1 MKTIPHS
8 RVLLQFGLLAG
19 AAALVGAGTASAAS
33 RPRVSDETVPA
44 PVVRTTDN
52 RNETTLKRADK
63 SFIEKAAR
71 LGLDEVQIS
80 RVAADRSSNPDVRQ
94 FAQMLIADHEA
105 ANQELAAL
113 AAAKGVNIPAK
124 DANNDKW
131 AKRNA
136 KKFDPDYLAK
146 MASDHDEV
154 VKLFEKEAKDG
165 NDPDTVAFA
174 RKYLPK
180 LEAHQQ
186 QANDLKRAL
195 K

>member
-19 AAALVGAGTASAAS
+19 AVAFVGTGTASAAS
-33 RPRVSDETVPA
+33 RPRVADEPTPS

-52 RNETTLKRADK
+52 RNEPTLKHADK
-63 SFIEKAAR
+63 AFIEKAAR

-94 FAQMLIADHEA
+94 FAQMLITDHEA
-105 ANQELAAL
+105 SNQELAAL

-165 NDPDTVAFA
+165 TDADTVAFA

-180 LEAHQQ
+180 LQEHQQ
-186 QANDLKRAL
+186 RANDLKRAL